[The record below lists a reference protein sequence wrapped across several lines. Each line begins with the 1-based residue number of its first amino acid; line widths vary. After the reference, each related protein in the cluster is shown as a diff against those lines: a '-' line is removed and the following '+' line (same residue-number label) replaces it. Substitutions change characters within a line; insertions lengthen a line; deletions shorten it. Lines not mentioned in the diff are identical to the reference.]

1 MIFDTFHT
9 LSVVKEEEE
18 GGFEEEPAFE
28 STLRISS
35 VTGPKTFTK
44 RSLHLSMDMML
55 KISDLTSIVLS
66 ELFKKPFDMKQVF

>member
-9 LSVVKEEEE
+9 LKCSHNN
-18 GGFEEEPAFE
+18 GFEEGPAFE

-44 RSLHLSMDMML
+44 RILHRSMDMIL
-55 KISDLTSIVLS
+55 KISELTSIFFS
-66 ELFKKPFDMKQVF
+66 ELFKKPFDVKQVF